1 MKLYKNTKT
10 IGIYIRN
17 DQIIKFQMIFEGL
30 WSQQT
35 HPKDFPPALQLTH
48 FSDIIG
54 CTHSKNITMWAEGQY
69 ASEGL
74 RQVAEFGSSS
84 IMESELL
91 DKVIRAVI
99 LNYSAII
106 PNYSAINFY
115 LKFIRIIGLFLHT
128 MSGYQ

>member
-1 MKLYKNTKT
+1 
-10 IGIYIRN
+10 
-17 DQIIKFQMIFEGL
+17 MIFEGL

-35 HPKDFPPALQLTH
+35 HPKDFPSTLQLTH

-91 DKVIRAVI
+91 DKVIRA
-99 LNYSAII
+99 II
-106 PNYSAINFY
+106 PNYSAIIFY
-115 LKFIRIIGLFLHT
+115 LKFIRIIGLFLNT
-128 MSGYQ
+128 MSVISK